1 MISAR
6 NEAGVI
12 GELIHTLKQQNY
24 PTDLLVCYVV
34 ADNCTDDTAQVSRR
48 AGAIVYERFNQ
59 HKKGKGY
66 AWITYSAPWPTRAGT
81 SMTAI

>member
-24 PTDLLVCYVV
+24 PTDLLDVYVV
-34 ADNCTDDTAQVSRR
+34 ADNCTDDTAPGVRR
-48 AGAIVYERFNQ
+48 AGAIV
-59 HKKGKGY
+59 
-66 AWITYSAPWPTRAGT
+66 
-81 SMTAI
+81 